1 MAGSG
6 TGRSRRALI
15 YIRVSTARDD
25 MISPELQQ
33 FQGETLAAKEDMQ
46 LVGKPIT
53 DLGKTG
59 RSFGERQISKIIG
72 MAEREEFDVLI
83 LWVWSR
89 FGRNMKDSL
98 TNLDRLTELGIEVRA
113 VKEDFDGRTNIGR
126 FAIRQ
131 MLNIAEL
138 FSDQQA
144 DVWKE
149 SIARRRRKGLPH
161 ANQGR
166 FGYYRCDTCPPRK
179 SGVPLETCPACKEG
193 ILKVDPVLGP
203 KLADAWRRVAAG
215 EFIAH
220 ITHEWYAEGVV
231 DPASGKPVTPGRL
244 YDILDSGFG
253 LGFVRYRLPEQ
264 QHVLRADKDGVKRR
278 GRNRSRRPETFG
290 LYLPGGHEPVI
301 SDRAECERVWDAY
314 LDRRGDTPKAAARAR
329 GEIRYSTTG
338 LVFCAACGGSMHA
351 LLRAKKTRKPPI
363 DGRPDP
369 FDVTW
374 RCRQYA
380 ELGSCRGSGY
390 GNLEHIEVRVLD
402 WLMENAKGG
411 QDIQTR
417 VRRSQT
423 ALKPNDS
430 AARLT
435 GIERELERLVRQED
449 RLTDSLV
456 DGLINEDA
464 ARRKQERINA
474 RREELEAERQQLSER
489 RERMVS
495 QPGAVAF
502 KSLVD
507 EWEQATPNTRNKL
520 IKTVVRGIYVRKGRG
535 LPLKEKYQI
544 VPMWEAHPA
553 AASGAPSAVG
563 AGL

>member
-1 MAGSG
+1 M
-6 TGRSRRALI
+6 
-15 YIRVSTARDD
+15 
-25 MISPELQQ
+25 
-33 FQGETLAAKEDMQ
+33 LAAKEGMR
-46 LVGKPIT
+46 LVGKPVMG
-53 DLGKTG
+53 LGKTG
-59 RSFGERQISKIIG
+59 RSFGERQISTIIE
-72 MAEREEFDVLI
+72 MAERQEFDVLI

-179 SGVPLETCPACKEG
+179 PGVPLETCPACKEG
-193 ILKVDPVLGP
+193 VLKVDPVLGP
-203 KLADAWRRVAAG
+203 RLADAWRRVAAG

-220 ITHEWYAEGVV
+220 ITHEWYADGVV
-231 DPASGKPVTPGRL
+231 DPVSGKPVTPGRL

-264 QHVLRADKDGVKRR
+264 QHVLRTGKDGVKRR

-301 SDRAECERVWDAY
+301 EDRAECERLWDAY
-314 LDRRGDTPKAAARAR
+314 LARRGDTPKTSARER
-329 GEIRYSTTG
+329 GDIRYSATG
-338 LVFCAACGGSMHA
+338 LVFCSACGGSMHA
-351 LLRAKKTRKPPI
+351 LLRAKKIRKPPV

-374 RCRQYA
+374 RCRRYA

-390 GNLEHIEVRVLD
+390 GNLEHIEARVLD
-402 WLMENAKGG
+402 WLKDHAKGG
-411 QDIQTR
+411 QDMEAR
-417 VRRSQT
+417 VRRSRPAPKRT
-423 ALKPNDS
+423 DS
-430 AARLT
+430 ATRIAV
-435 GIERELERLVRQED
+435 IERELERLVRQEAH
-449 RLTDSLV
+449 R
-456 DGLINEDA
+456 
-464 ARRKQERINA
+464 
-474 RREELEAERQQLSER
+474 
-489 RERMVS
+489 
-495 QPGAVAF
+495 QPGGRLGQRGRRAT
-502 KSLVD
+502 
-507 EWEQATPNTRNKL
+507 QAGADRRPPR
-520 IKTVVRGIYVRKGRG
+520 
-535 LPLKEKYQI
+535 
-544 VPMWEAHPA
+544 EARDGTPA
-553 AASGAPSAVG
+553 ALQASGAHGFPAPCRGFQELGGGVG
-563 AGL
+563 AGGPEHQEQADQDRRARDLRPQGPRAAAEREVQDRPHVGGAPRRGAGCAACGRRRAVELPRRVVFVRSPCTVRRGLLPGRHHS

>member
-1 MAGSG
+1 MAGSE
-6 TGRSRRALI
+6 TGRARRALI

-33 FQGETLAAKEDMQ
+33 FQGETLAAKESMQ
-46 LVGKPIT
+46 LVGEPIM
-53 DLGKTG
+53 DLGKSG
-59 RSFGERQISKIIG
+59 RSFGERQISKIIK

-144 DVWKE
+144 DAWKE

-203 KLADAWRRVAAG
+203 RLADAWRRMAAG
-215 EFIAH
+215 EFITR
-220 ITHEWYAEGVV
+220 ITHEWYADGIV
-231 DPASGKPVTPGRL
+231 DPASGKPVTPAHL

-264 QHVLRADKDGVKRR
+264 QFVLRTDKDGVKRR
-278 GRNRSRRPETFG
+278 RRNRSRRPETFG
-290 LYLPGGHEPVI
+290 LYLPGRHEPVI

-314 LDRRGDTPKAAARAR
+314 LKRRGATPKTSVRER
-329 GEIRYSTTG
+329 GEVQYSTTG
-338 LVFCAACGGSMHA
+338 LVSCLACGGSMDP
-351 LLRAKKTRKPPI
+351 LLRAKKVRRPPI
-363 DGRPDP
+363 EGRPDP

-380 ELGSCRGSGY
+380 EVGSCRESGY
-390 GNLEHIEVRVLD
+390 GNLEHIETRVLD
-402 WLMENAKGG
+402 WLKENAKGG
-411 QDIQTR
+411 RDMEAR
-417 VRRSQT
+417 VHRSRS
-423 ALKPNDS
+423 ALKPDDS

-435 GIERELERLVRQED
+435 GIERELGRLVKQED
-449 RLTDSLV
+449 KLTDGLV

-474 RREELEAERQQLSER
+474 RREELQKEREQLSKR
-489 RERMVS
+489 RERTV
-495 QPGAVAF
+495 PKPRAGAF
-502 KSLVD
+502 RSLVD
-507 EWEQATPNTRNKL
+507 EWERATPSVRNKL

-535 LPLKEKYQI
+535 LPLKEKYRI
-544 VPMWEAHPA
+544 VPLWEARPVA
-553 AASGAPSAVG
+553 AAAARSTVG
-563 AGL
+563 VGQ